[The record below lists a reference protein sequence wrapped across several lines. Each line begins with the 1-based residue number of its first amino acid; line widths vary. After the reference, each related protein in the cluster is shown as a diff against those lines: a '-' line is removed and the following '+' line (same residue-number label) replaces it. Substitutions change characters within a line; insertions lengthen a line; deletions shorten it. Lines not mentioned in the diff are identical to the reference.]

1 MARIKGSVFVVDDD
15 ASMRK
20 SLMRLLKSLGV
31 EATGFVSAEAFL
43 EAEIES
49 DGPSCM
55 ILDIRMPGMTGME
68 LQEKLVM
75 RQYSMPIIFITGH
88 GDLPMGVQAMKQGAV
103 DFLRKPFDEDD
114 LREAIATALEKDKKT
129 RADMA
134 VHQQAEAT
142 AGQLTPRER
151 EILSFVITGML
162 NKQIADELEISEKT
176 VKAHR
181 GQVTEKLG
189 IYSVAELVRFAATA
203 NIAPAG

>member
-43 EAEIES
+43 AAEVES
-49 DGPSCM
+49 DGPCCM

-75 RQYSMPIIFITGH
+75 RQYAMPIIFITGH
-88 GDLPMGVQAMKQGAV
+88 GDLPMGVEAMKKGAV
-103 DFLRKPFDEDD
+103 DFLRKPFDEED
-114 LREAIATALEKDKKT
+114 LRSAIADALAKDKKT

-134 VHQQAEAT
+134 VRQQAETA
-142 AGQLTPRER
+142 AGQLTARER

-162 NKQIADELEISEKT
+162 NKQIADALEISEKT

-203 NIAPAG
+203 DIAPAE